1 MKRTSLVLS
10 GLVLFAGV
18 LLAQQPYDQL
28 LKHWDYDR
36 SAPLNVKEAGVRD
49 RGGIKVHDITYSAP
63 VGDRAASIGPNGST
77 VTAYLIVPPG
87 KGPFPAVVYG
97 HWCMPGSDK
106 LNRNEF
112 LDEAIVLAKSGVIS
126 LLTDHV
132 IARPGFVRD
141 TAQLNTQ
148 QIDVLVQQVVNMR
161 RGIDLLAS
169 RKDVDPKRIAYAG
182 HSCNGEVGGFL
193 SGIENKRLKA
203 VVVMAGPLSDEVNIK
218 TKAYQDYR
226 QQVGPEKFDAF
237 VDKYRWTDPA
247 LYESHSEGI
256 PKLLQFATR
265 EDMLTPELAQKYL
278 PYISD
283 PKTLKSYEAEHAL
296 NAAATKDRILFLSQQ
311 VGVKPPDDK
320 AVATIPALVQPP
332 APKP

>member
-1 MKRTSLVLS
+1 MRWAAAVVIGGS
-10 GLVLFAGV
+10 
-18 LLAQQPYDQL
+18 LLAFGQQESYDQL

-36 SAPLNVKEAGVRD
+36 SAPLKIKEAGVQD
-49 RGGIKVHDITYSAP
+49 RGGIKVHDISYSAP
-63 VGDRAASIGPNGST
+63 AGDRAASIGPNGST
-77 VTAYLIVPPG
+77 VTAYLVVPPG

-112 LDEAIVLAKSGVIS
+112 LDEAVVLAKSGVIS

-141 TAQLNTQ
+141 ATPLNTQ
-148 QIDVLVQQVVNMR
+148 QIDVLAQQVINMR
-161 RGIDLLAS
+161 RGIDLLTS
-169 RKDVDPKRIAYAG
+169 RKDVDAKRIAYAG

-226 QQVGPEKFDAF
+226 QRVGTEKFDAF
-237 VDKYRWTDPA
+237 VAKYRWTDPA

-256 PKLLQFATR
+256 PKLLQFATK
-265 EDMLTPELAQKYL
+265 EDMLTPEFARQYL
-278 PYISD
+278 PYLSE

-296 NAAATKDRILFLSQQ
+296 NAEATKDRILFLAQQ
-311 VGVKPPDDK
+311 LKVKPPSEE
-320 AVATIPALVQPP
+320 AVAGIPVLVQPSP
-332 APKP
+332 PKQ